1 MGAVRTWFPLG
12 LCAFVT
18 HGRQV
23 RPRLC
28 RVQVRTVIHR
38 SSWCCKGLWIVAVDF
53 RERPLNPGMT
63 TSSAQVSLFDPRS
76 PFSRA
81 DARAAGIPIRD
92 LLSPAYQRIF
102 FDTYLCST
110 VPATTQVR
118 ALAALKRTGSADAYV
133 SHHTAAKLWGIPV
146 PKDGRIHIS
155 AERDEGRNRCRGVVT
170 HRPIISVGPIQ
181 IRNGVRLSSPEQVFC
196 ELAGTG
202 VGLVDL
208 VVAGDAMLKS
218 KRASR
223 KSLTVAVDR
232 MTGSGVRLARR
243 ALRYVR
249 PGVDSPMESR
259 LRMLL
264 VLAGFPE
271 PQVRVILREFD
282 GEWGRRFDLCYEAL
296 KLIIEYDGEQ
306 HGELEH
312 RDADQDRRE
321 ELERQ
326 GYKIVT
332 VTSLGIY
339 RDPAKTLRRVAD
351 AMRAMGGTPPARWNP
366 EWRHHFP
373 GRS

>member
-1 MGAVRTWFPLG
+1 MYL
-12 LCAFVT
+12 
-18 HGRQV
+18 
-23 RPRLC
+23 
-28 RVQVRTVIHR
+28 
-38 SSWCCKGLWIVAVDF
+38 
-53 RERPLNPGMT
+53 GMT
-63 TSSAQVSLFDPRS
+63 TTPAQLSLFDPRS

-81 DARAAGIPIRD
+81 DARAAGISTRD
-92 LLSPAYQRIF
+92 LLSSAYQRIF
-102 FDTYLCST
+102 FDTYLCSS
-110 VPATTQVR
+110 VALTTEVR
-118 ALAALKRTGSADAYV
+118 AKAAINRTGSAVAYA

-146 PKDGRIHIS
+146 PTDGRIHITVD
-155 AERDEGRNRCRGVVT
+155 RDDRRNRCRGILT
-170 HRPIISVGPIQ
+170 HRTIAIAEPTQ
-181 IRNGVRLSSPEQVFC
+181 TRNGVRLSSPDQVFC
-196 ELAGTG
+196 ELASAG

-208 VVAGDAMLKS
+208 VVAGDAMLKH
-218 KRASR
+218 KRASLE
-223 KSLTVAVDR
+223 SLTKAVDR
-232 MTGSGVRLARR
+232 MMGSGVRLARR
-243 ALRYVR
+243 ALRYIR

-282 GEWGRRFDLCYEAL
+282 GEWGRRFDLCYLAL

-312 RDADQDRRE
+312 RESDQDRRE

-351 AMRAMGGTPPARWNP
+351 AMRAVGGEPPARWNP
-366 EWRHHFP
+366 EWRQHFP